1 MDNDILFDSVE
12 EKEATE
18 RVLAT
23 VRVKTLSQE
32 LDQLISEIIK
42 LSSKIDSILE
52 ENNFNPRYLEKLG
65 VLENLVPIY
74 LDEDLKD
81 IDFRVK
87 EVIEDYIKRINTRVN
102 LIKNNEILI
111 DELKETYA
119 IDEEKIVED
128 INKAKLNIKDF
139 LEQ

>member
-87 EVIEDYIKRINTRVN
+87 EVIEDHIKRINTRVN

-111 DELKETYA
+111 DELKEKYA

>member
-65 VLENLVPIY
+65 VLENLAPIY

-111 DELKETYA
+111 DELKEKYA

>member
-1 MDNDILFDSVE
+1 MDNDILFDSV

-65 VLENLVPIY
+65 VLENLVQFIWMKI
-74 LDEDLKD
+74 LK
-81 IDFRVK
+81 
-87 EVIEDYIKRINTRVN
+87 
-102 LIKNNEILI
+102 ILI
-111 DELKETYA
+111 LGLK
-119 IDEEKIVED
+119 K
-128 INKAKLNIKDF
+128 
-139 LEQ
+139 

>member
-87 EVIEDYIKRINTRVN
+87 EVIEDHIKRINTRVN

>member
-65 VLENLVPIY
+65 VLENLAPIY

>member
-111 DELKETYA
+111 DELKETP
-119 IDEEKIVED
+119 IDEKIVED
-128 INKAKLNIKDF
+128 INKKIKY
-139 LEQ
+139 

>member
-65 VLENLVPIY
+65 VLENLAPIY

-87 EVIEDYIKRINTRVN
+87 EVIEDHIKRINTRVN

-111 DELKETYA
+111 DELKEKYA